1 MKITKSYLKQI
12 IKEEMQKIGENET
25 GKPEYSDAFT
35 RLLDQIDKKAT
46 ANMTPEQKAEYEQKK
61 QQSKDHFN
69 KLDAQQKKNFEDSLK
84 KAQAEKDENARMKMY
99 AIIMQLGALVVPSMF
114 YLWKYIGPALAL
126 NEDQENS

>member
-12 IKEEMQKIGENET
+12 IKEELQQVSEIDSSK
-25 GKPEYSDAFT
+25 YSDPF
-35 RLLDQIDKKAT
+35 RKMLDDIDAKAT
-46 ANMTPEQKAEYEQKK
+46 KNMTSEQKAEFERKK
-61 QQSKDHFN
+61 RESEERFQRLEARQQN
-69 KLDAQQKKNFEDSLK
+69 ILKNQLL

-114 YLWKYIGPALAL
+114 YLWDYIRPALGL